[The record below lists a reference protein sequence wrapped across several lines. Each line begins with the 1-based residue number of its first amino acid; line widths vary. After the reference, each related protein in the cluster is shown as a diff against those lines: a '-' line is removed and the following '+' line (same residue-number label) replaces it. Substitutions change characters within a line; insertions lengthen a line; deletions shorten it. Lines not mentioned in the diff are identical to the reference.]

1 MLRELLLVAFGGALG
16 ATLRYL
22 VALVAT
28 ALLGPGFPAGTL
40 FVNALGGLILGVLV
54 QLGAQAEI
62 SPALKLALGT
72 GFCGA
77 LTTFSTFS
85 TETVKLAEVGAT
97 GLAAANVGLNLAL
110 GIGGA
115 ALGMWLV
122 R

>member
-1 MLRELLLVAFGGALG
+1 MRELLFVACGGALG

-22 VALVAT
+22 IALAAT
-28 ALLGPGFPAGTL
+28 ALLGPGFPVGTL
-40 FVNALGGLILGVLV
+40 LVNIVGGFILGVLV
-54 QLGAQAEI
+54 QLGADAPL
-62 SPALKLALGT
+62 SPALKLTMGT

-85 TETVKLAEVGAT
+85 TETLKLAHVGAT
-97 GLAAANVGLNLAL
+97 GLALGNVALNLAL